1 MECEL
6 VVSWRELISRRVELE
21 IVSASKAGNYCRC
34 PGCGIALRVDGLVG
48 EHN

>member
-6 VVSWRELISRRVELE
+6 VVSRRELISQRAELE
-21 IVSASKAGNYCRC
+21 IVSGSKAGNYGRC
-34 PGCGIALRVDGLVG
+34 PGCGMALRVDGLVG